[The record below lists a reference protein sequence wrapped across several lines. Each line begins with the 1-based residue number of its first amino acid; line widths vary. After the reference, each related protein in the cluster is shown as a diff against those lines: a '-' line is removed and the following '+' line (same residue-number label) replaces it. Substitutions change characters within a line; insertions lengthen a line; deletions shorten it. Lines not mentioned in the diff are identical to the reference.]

1 MLRTM
6 IWVGTLGGL
15 LLTGLPCWA
24 QGRAAL
30 ARKTSEY
37 LAQKF
42 GLRAAPGELSRLA
55 SRLEQL
61 AAQHGDEAFMAAR
74 KVGPNLFYYVE
85 QAGEHGAQAI
95 RLLARHGD
103 EAIWIVQRPAA
114 LKLTTQY
121 GDDAARAL
129 IHHGDVAYPI
139 IQAHGTQAARA
150 LAVLKPQNGR
160 RLRWMFDDGDLQKI
174 GRTDELLETIFR
186 YGDRAMEFIWKH
198 RKTLAFTAALVA
210 FLRDPEPFL
219 NGTRDITQIR

>member
-1 MLRTM
+1 M

-30 ARKTSEY
+30 ARKTAEY

-95 RLLARHGD
+95 PEGFPWVITGRKGPWGLRPILSVPGSGQVRLFFSQVF
-103 EAIWIVQRPAA
+103 WV
-114 LKLTTQY
+114 
-121 GDDAARAL
+121 L
-129 IHHGDVAYPI
+129 I
-139 IQAHGTQAARA
+139 
-150 LAVLKPQNGR
+150 
-160 RLRWMFDDGDLQKI
+160 
-174 GRTDELLETIFR
+174 
-186 YGDRAMEFIWKH
+186 
-198 RKTLAFTAALVA
+198 
-210 FLRDPEPFL
+210 
-219 NGTRDITQIR
+219 